1 MAFCI
6 GLWIRDTAL
15 QLRQQGI
22 ELNRKTLDNFGR
34 GSGVYGA
41 SGTLNNAGWTMQTG
55 RQGNTQDEDLR
66 WLL

>member
-22 ELNRKTLDNFGR
+22 ELNRKTLDNFGK
-34 GSGVYGA
+34 GSGIYGSA
-41 SGTLNNAGWTMQTG
+41 GSLSNSGWTMQTG
-55 RQGNTQDEDLR
+55 RQGNVQDEDLR